1 MSHLHPLRHHF
12 LLLLLLCVL
21 IHAVK
26 VGLFTVVNVQMAL
39 LHGLLL
45 AWLMLRL
52 ILLLNPDI
60 IRLL

>member
-1 MSHLHPLRHHF
+1 
-12 LLLLLLCVL
+12 
-21 IHAVK
+21 
-26 VGLFTVVNVQMAL
+26 VGLFAAVNVQMAR